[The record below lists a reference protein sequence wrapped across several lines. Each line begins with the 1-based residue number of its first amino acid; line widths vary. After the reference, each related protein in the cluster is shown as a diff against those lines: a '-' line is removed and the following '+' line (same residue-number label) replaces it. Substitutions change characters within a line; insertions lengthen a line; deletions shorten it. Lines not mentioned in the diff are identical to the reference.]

1 MIHLRPYQDN
11 AVARGQLFPDWLAHE
26 ADAARHVIAA
36 LPMTFRHASSI
47 YPARLLQRLLN
58 EWYIWHRG
66 DMLEPTRGAVRQCYD
81 AWQAGHQRVLL
92 AAVTGD
98 GKTEIAVKIAH
109 DCARR
114 GWRCIFVCDQQ
125 NLVTQSAGR
134 FAKYDLRVGV
144 IWAEARKHG
153 LIVDPTAPIQ
163 VASLQT
169 LQASERAA
177 TKANTVPYWHAW
189 RGAPKTLWILDEAHD
204 QTAWSA
210 LGQSLLRT
218 PGSSWYLGL
227 TGSPFRL
234 SPQEGMGDLFDAL
247 AWTRCYRDAVR
258 ISIPELVA
266 KYRAHGHM
274 IDHCGSILPVVYK
287 CAQIA
292 KARIS
297 TAGVSRGV
305 DGDFSASQLTA
316 LGCDPTLLDA
326 QLQEWSRHGFERT
339 LAFCATVEHA
349 QACGAFWSSNGVTA
363 GIVTGEDKTTGV
375 YCDGAFSPLPRAR
388 VQQQLASGAIRIIFS
403 IAAMIKGVDIP
414 ELDSGLCLRPTESKA
429 LFIQMVGRIRR
440 PCPVHGQTSVTWLD
454 LTDNA
459 IRMALELESMT
470 EFVLEKGKP
479 KGTPKETSTN
489 TGKACPQCQAV
500 IALASTTCPYCLF
513 EFAPPPKQLES
524 VELKTI
530 TLDTSSPGESED
542 YQTKKDREQYRWRIR
557 KEFKEGSHPGVAYHK
572 HVGVTKRKP
581 KDEWALHAIFD
592 IYTDANAATYL
603 EHLKRH
609 AMKRTEAKRKA
620 QPDAEFIRHWFRLE
634 FGVGIA
640 INPDF
645 LRPEGSF
652 KTGKYRFEPTLSAG
666 PSK

>member
-11 AVARGQLFPDWLAHE
+11 SIARGQIFTGWPAHE

-36 LPMTFRHASSI
+36 LPLTFRHASSI
-47 YPARLLQRLLN
+47 YPARLLQRLLD

-98 GKTEIAVKIAH
+98 GKTEIAVKIAY

-125 NLVTQSAGR
+125 NLVTQSAAR
-134 FAKYDLRVGV
+134 FARYGLRVGV
-144 IWAEARKHG
+144 IWAEAKKHG

-177 TKANTVPYWHAW
+177 AKAETVPFWHAW
-189 RGAPKTLWILDEAHD
+189 RGAAKTLWILDEAHD
-204 QTAWSA
+204 QTAWSV
-210 LGQSLLRT
+210 LGQSLLRN

-234 SPQEGMGDLFDAL
+234 SAQEGMGDLFDAL

-266 KYRAHGHM
+266 KYREHGHM

-316 LGCDPTLLDA
+316 LGCDPTLLEA
-326 QLQEWSRHGFERT
+326 QLQEWSRHQFQRT

-349 QACGAFWSSNGVTA
+349 QACGAFWSSRGIIA

-375 YCDGAFSPLPRAR
+375 YDHTRPVDDRFVRMSRGDI
-388 VQQQLASGAIRIIFS
+388 QKRIVAGSLRITFS
-403 IAAMIKGVDIP
+403 IGAMIKGVDIA
-414 ELDSGLCLRPTESKA
+414 ELDSMTCIRPTESFA
-429 LFIQMVGRIRR
+429 LFAQMVGRGRR
-440 PCPVHGQTSVTWLD
+440 PCPHLGLLSVTMLD
-454 LTDNA
+454 LTDNS
-459 IRMALELESMT
+459 IRFALRLESMT

-479 KGTPKETSTN
+479 KGTPKDASTN

-513 EFAPPPKQLES
+513 EFALPPKKLEA

-530 TLDTSSPGESED
+530 TLDTSSPD
-542 YQTKKDREQYRWRIR
+542 QTDEYNAKKDRKILRSLILKNHKLDYA
-557 KEFKEGSHPGVAYHK
+557 PGAAYHAFSNMEA
-572 HVGVTKRKP
+572 TAKRKP
-581 KDEWALHAIFD
+581 KDEYAIHTIYPNPTPYHAEQYMYF
-592 IYTDANAATYL
+592 
-603 EHLKRH
+603 LKRH
-609 AMKRTEAKRKA
+609 ALKRDAKKRKA
-620 QPDAEFIRHWFRLE
+620 QPDAEFVRHWFRLE
-634 FGVGIA
+634 FGQTPA
-640 INPDF
+640 IHPDF
-645 LRPEGSF
+645 FTEAYPAPQNNS
-652 KTGKYRFEPTLSAG
+652 PV
-666 PSK
+666 